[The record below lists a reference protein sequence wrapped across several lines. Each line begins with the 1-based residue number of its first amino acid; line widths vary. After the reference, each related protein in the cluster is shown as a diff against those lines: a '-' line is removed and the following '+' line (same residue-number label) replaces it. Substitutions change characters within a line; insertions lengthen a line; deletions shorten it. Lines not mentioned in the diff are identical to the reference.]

1 MGKLTLN
8 IHARNPRILLEAL
21 GDLVGI
27 HIEQRRVL
35 GQIDQLDGIVLG
47 HMLAALDLN
56 IGSGEQARVN
66 DDDGNDC
73 KHCQSGKDAA
83 RDFALALNGRS
94 GTRRMIC
101 QGADR

>member
-1 MGKLTLN
+1 MIWSGFTLN
-8 IHARNPRILLEAL
+8 S
-21 GDLVGI
+21 DVFS
-27 HIEQRRVL
+27 

-73 KHCQSGKDAA
+73 KRCQSGKDAA
-83 RDFALALNGRS
+83 HDFALALNGRS